1 MSDQLTAPYNQF
13 MPIRPLPPLLINQI
27 AAGEVVERPANVAKE
42 LVENAIDAGA
52 TRIEVLVEGGG
63 RDRLRVIDDGCG
75 IPFDELQLAVAP
87 HATSK
92 IFELEDLDR
101 VASMGFRGEALASI
115 GSVSSLR
122 ITSRTAAA
130 EAGGELHVDGDVIEG
145 PSPVGTPPGTI
156 VDVRGLFSKT
166 PARRKFLKSDGAET
180 RRIREIVQRVAMAH
194 ADVGFT
200 VASGDRVLLELPPR
214 DAPALRVLDVLGT
227 ELSNELLEVDAERD
241 GVSIWGL
248 IGRPSVARPTSRH
261 LQLFLNGRPIVDRS
275 LTHAVREAYRS
286 LIDPGRTPTAVLFL
300 TIDPARVDVN
310 VHPTKSEVRFRDDRL
325 VFSIIQR
332 TVLQRLSNEDLTAT
346 FRMPTPSLGTSSA
359 RHDEPSQPAARWT
372 APSPA
377 SLPAGPLREFGSGHA
392 PPRVTEPR
400 HDAAPLLAAST
411 SVPVLQVHGS
421 YLVAEDEE
429 GVLIIDQH
437 ALHERIMFR
446 TLLDRVTEG
455 PLDSQ
460 RMLTPIVVDADALQ
474 LEGLDRIG
482 ALMTRLGIDAERIG
496 PSAVGVHGF
505 PVFLLERRVDP
516 VEFMG
521 ALLAKAGSDSL
532 PVEDEAALQET
543 LDMMSCRAAV
553 KAGDRLNDLEL
564 TELLRQRELV
574 ERSSRCPHGRPT
586 TLRLSL
592 EDLEKQFGRR

>member
-248 IGRPSVARPTSRH
+248 IGRPSVAR
-261 LQLFLNGRPIVDRS
+261 
-275 LTHAVREAYRS
+275 
-286 LIDPGRTPTAVLFL
+286 
-300 TIDPARVDVN
+300 
-310 VHPTKSEVRFRDDRL
+310 
-325 VFSIIQR
+325 
-332 TVLQRLSNEDLTAT
+332 
-346 FRMPTPSLGTSSA
+346 
-359 RHDEPSQPAARWT
+359 
-372 APSPA
+372 
-377 SLPAGPLREFGSGHA
+377 
-392 PPRVTEPR
+392 
-400 HDAAPLLAAST
+400 
-411 SVPVLQVHGS
+411 
-421 YLVAEDEE
+421 
-429 GVLIIDQH
+429 
-437 ALHERIMFR
+437 
-446 TLLDRVTEG
+446 
-455 PLDSQ
+455 
-460 RMLTPIVVDADALQ
+460 
-474 LEGLDRIG
+474 
-482 ALMTRLGIDAERIG
+482 
-496 PSAVGVHGF
+496 
-505 PVFLLERRVDP
+505 
-516 VEFMG
+516 
-521 ALLAKAGSDSL
+521 
-532 PVEDEAALQET
+532 
-543 LDMMSCRAAV
+543 
-553 KAGDRLNDLEL
+553 
-564 TELLRQRELV
+564 
-574 ERSSRCPHGRPT
+574 
-586 TLRLSL
+586 
-592 EDLEKQFGRR
+592 

>member
-1 MSDQLTAPYNQF
+1 

-52 TRIEVLVEGGG
+52 TRIEVLAEGGG

-75 IPFDELQLAVAP
+75 IPFEELPLAVAP

-92 IFELEDLDR
+92 ISEQEDLDR

-115 GSVSSLR
+115 GAVSSLR
-122 ITSRTAAA
+122 ITSRTATA
-130 EAGGELHVDGDVIEG
+130 EAGGMLHVDGDVIDG
-145 PSPVGTPPGTI
+145 PSPVGTPPGTT

-180 RRIREIVQRVAMAH
+180 RRIREIVQRVALAH
-194 ADVGFT
+194 AEVGFT
-200 VASGDRVLLELPPR
+200 VASGDRVLLELAPR
-214 DAPALRVLDVLGT
+214 EDPALRVLDVLGS
-227 ELSNELLEVDAERD
+227 ELSDELLEVDAQRE

-248 IGRPSVARPTSRH
+248 IGRPAVARPTARH

-275 LTHAVREAYRS
+275 LAHAVREAYRG

-325 VFSIIQR
+325 VYSIIQR
-332 TVLQRLSNEDLTAT
+332 TLLERLSDEDLTAT
-346 FRMPTPSLGTSSA
+346 FRVPTSSSQ
-359 RHDEPSQPAARWT
+359 EPAPSMR
-372 APSPA
+372 APSP
-377 SLPAGPLREFGSGHA
+377 SMESWTPPRPEPRSSEMPREFGAGSI
-392 PPRVTEPR
+392 PTPMREPQ
-400 HDAAPLLAAST
+400 HDAPPLLAASA

-421 YLVAEDEE
+421 YLVAEDDD

-437 ALHERIMFR
+437 ALHERIMFS

-455 PLDSQ
+455 VLDSQ
-460 RMLTPIVVDADALQ
+460 RMLTPIVVDVDAMQ

-482 ALMTRLGIDAERIG
+482 PLLARLGIEAEPIG
-496 PSAVGVHGF
+496 PSAVGIHGF

-516 VEFMG
+516 GEFMG
-521 ALLAKAGSDSL
+521 ELLAKAGSGSL
-532 PVEDEAALQET
+532 PVDDEAALQET